1 MTIYSMQVA
10 FRYEFDR
17 PAGAG
22 RQLFRI
28 LPAVIPG
35 IQTLLRAEVSI
46 EPDPDETAEF
56 RDFYGTRV
64 IELVMPPGLSE
75 LELVLDAEVERIG
88 HDPGLDISAPLSHLP
103 AEIAHYKTLDAAS
116 PHHFMAPTERIP
128 PMPAV
133 AAFARQATAK
143 AATAREALEMLGLAL
158 HRHMTFDG
166 KATDVNTPPAQAF
179 EMRRGVCQDFA
190 QIMVGALR
198 SLGLPAAYVGGYLR
212 TLPPPG
218 QPRLVGADATHAW
231 VRAWCGTETGWIDYD
246 PTNAC
251 FALGDHIDIGFGR
264 DYDEVAPVA
273 GMLRLEGRQ
282 ASSHSVDIEES
293 PVQDPRALWSPLGP
307 PGAGPELGTRPRP
320 VMPPPAGEG

>member
-88 HDPGLDISAPLSHLP
+88 HDPGLDISAPLSHQRP
-103 AEIAHYKTLDAAS
+103 KPPITRRWMR
-116 PHHFMAPTERIP
+116 PRRIISWPRPSGSRRCP
-128 PMPAV
+128 PSRPS
-133 AAFARQATAK
+133 RG
-143 AATAREALEMLGLAL
+143 R
-158 HRHMTFDG
+158 R
-166 KATDVNTPPAQAF
+166 PP
-179 EMRRGVCQDFA
+179 
-190 QIMVGALR
+190 
-198 SLGLPAAYVGGYLR
+198 
-212 TLPPPG
+212 
-218 QPRLVGADATHAW
+218 
-231 VRAWCGTETGWIDYD
+231 
-246 PTNAC
+246 
-251 FALGDHIDIGFGR
+251 
-264 DYDEVAPVA
+264 
-273 GMLRLEGRQ
+273 
-282 ASSHSVDIEES
+282 
-293 PVQDPRALWSPLGP
+293 
-307 PGAGPELGTRPRP
+307 RPRP
-320 VMPPPAGEG
+320 PARRSRCWALRCIGT

>member
-88 HDPGLDISAPLSHLP
+88 HDPGLDISATLSHLP

-116 PHHFMAPTERIP
+116 PHHFLAPTERIP

-143 AATAREALEMLGLAL
+143 AATAREALEMLGA
-158 HRHMTFDG
+158 
-166 KATDVNTPPAQAF
+166 
-179 EMRRGVCQDFA
+179 E
-190 QIMVGALR
+190 
-198 SLGLPAAYVGGYLR
+198 
-212 TLPPPG
+212 
-218 QPRLVGADATHAW
+218 RLVYGHVGDSLFTVRLDATL
-231 VRAWCGTETGWIDYD
+231 V
-246 PTNAC
+246 PPKV
-251 FALGDHIDIGFGR
+251 GDT
-264 DYDEVAPVA
+264 VT
-273 GMLRLEGRQ
+273 LTTT
-282 ASSHSVDIEES
+282 
-293 PVQDPRALWSPLGP
+293 
-307 PGAGPELGTRPRP
+307 PEHLHWFDAATTQR
-320 VMPPPAGEG
+320 V

>member
-179 EMRRGVCQDFA
+179 EMRRGVCQD
-190 QIMVGALR
+190 L
-198 SLGLPAAYVGGYLR
+198 SL
-212 TLPPPG
+212 
-218 QPRLVGADATHAW
+218 
-231 VRAWCGTETGWIDYD
+231 I
-246 PTNAC
+246 
-251 FALGDHIDIGFGR
+251 HI
-264 DYDEVAPVA
+264 
-273 GMLRLEGRQ
+273 
-282 ASSHSVDIEES
+282 
-293 PVQDPRALWSPLGP
+293 
-307 PGAGPELGTRPRP
+307 
-320 VMPPPAGEG
+320 